1 MRDVAQLRDRLAE
14 WLPAGTDLREVVALS
29 TGHSNETYRLEGLG
43 QILRM
48 PPSQEGLLPPYDM
61 AAQHALLDRLSRVE
75 AGPPVPRVGAL
86 CLDPE
91 VLGAPFF
98 LMECA
103 PGTSYDHPDVPDWV
117 LAATPQVRDEMCR
130 QWVDAIVAV
139 TRVPISEMI
148 GVPHH
153 DAAQEAAHWL
163 TVARQAQA
171 PAALLDVLQDLT
183 DCPPKASGPVTA
195 VHGDTRH
202 ANCLWENGVLTAFV
216 DWELARVADPLLDL
230 ANTLC
235 YFPDGQVPLTTAGFD
250 LPGWWDRRQVVQAW
264 EAGTGRVAV
273 DLPRWEGLAMAK
285 LAAVLAVGADLL
297 TRGLSSDPRFAVWRD
312 TLPQYVELIRFRMSL
327 PV

>member
-1 MRDVAQLRDRLAE
+1 MLRDRLAS
-14 WLPAGTDLREVVALS
+14 WHLSGNDLRAVVALS
-29 TGHSNETYRLEGLG
+29 TGHSNETYRLEGLD

-48 PPSQEGLLPPYDM
+48 PPSQQGLLPPYDM

-75 AGPPVPRVGAL
+75 DGPPVPRVGEL

-98 LMECA
+98 LMDCA

-117 LAATPQVRDEMCR
+117 KTAAPQTRDAMCR
-130 QWVDAIVAV
+130 QWLDAVVAV
-139 TRVPISEMI
+139 SRVPVSEMV

-163 TVARQAQA
+163 SVARQAQA
-171 PAALLDVLQDLT
+171 PAALVELLADLVAH
-183 DCPPKASGPVTA
+183 PPAPSGPATA

-202 ANCLWENGVLTAFV
+202 ANCLWQDGVLTAFV
-216 DWELARVADPLLDL
+216 DWELARVSDPLLDL

-264 EAGTGRVAV
+264 EDGTGRTAV

-285 LAAVLAVGADLL
+285 LAAVLAVGADLHR
-297 TRGLSSDPRFAVWRD
+297 RGLSTDPRFAVWQQ
-312 TLPQYVELIRFRMSL
+312 TLPHYVELIRFRMSL
-327 PV
+327 PL